1 MVTTGE
7 DCRPVWARNHLPGD
21 TLRPTEVSRL
31 SRAPGLASGWTGPLT
46 APSSFMLEGRT
57 GPGTE
62 ELVDAG
68 LGAARH
74 KCHWAEPHEPF
85 LPFLTEARRTGSLPL
100 PRGCH
105 RPPGA
110 GAGWEAEQELSAA
123 FGHIPKRR
131 ASSDAEVT
139 RLHPQWSPKSLWQRC
154 RGLQRKGSVLPHT
167 SRGPR
172 RLPGHLHPHALSK
185 TGAQA
190 GSPRS
195 AEKAP
200 RNLKG
205 FSVETRL
212 PPRLGPSRILRFP
225 DSRASVPERALLG
238 AQIRERRRGTR
249 RHQETL
255 SR

>member
-1 MVTTGE
+1 MGRTRSNTDSEALSSLEAGELSEPGASCVPRVSTTTPCPWGGTALVTTGE

-105 RPPGA
+105 RPPPVQAQG
-110 GAGWEAEQELSAA
+110 GRLS
-123 FGHIPKRR
+123 R
-131 ASSDAEVT
+131 SSVPHWP
-139 RLHPQWSPKSLWQRC
+139 HPQEESEQ
-154 RGLQRKGSVLPHT
+154 
-167 SRGPR
+167 
-172 RLPGHLHPHALSK
+172 
-185 TGAQA
+185 
-190 GSPRS
+190 
-195 AEKAP
+195 
-200 RNLKG
+200 
-205 FSVETRL
+205 
-212 PPRLGPSRILRFP
+212 
-225 DSRASVPERALLG
+225 
-238 AQIRERRRGTR
+238 RRGGHASASPVEPQVPVAEMPR
-249 RHQETL
+249 PPEERLRPAAH
-255 SR
+255 

>member
-1 MVTTGE
+1 MGRTRSNTDSEALSSLEAGELSEPGASCVPRVSTTTPCPWGGTALVTTGE

-123 FGHIPKRR
+123 LAASPRGERAATRRSRVCIPSGAPSPCGR
-131 ASSDAEVT
+131 DAEASRGKAPSCRTLARAPGASQATCT
-139 RLHPQWSPKSLWQRC
+139 RTPSARRELRQAAP
-154 RGLQRKGSVLPHT
+154 GLQRK
-167 SRGPR
+167 
-172 RLPGHLHPHALSK
+172 RLA
-185 TGAQA
+185 T
-190 GSPRS
+190 
-195 AEKAP
+195 
-200 RNLKG
+200 
-205 FSVETRL
+205 
-212 PPRLGPSRILRFP
+212 
-225 DSRASVPERALLG
+225 
-238 AQIRERRRGTR
+238 
-249 RHQETL
+249 
-255 SR
+255 